1 MFIVDSTLPQH
12 KPLRRKI
19 RALENYRD
27 YFIAPLKRMFNC
39 PRLSFA
45 TRPRYRCSK
54 QCYCQPSAVVP
65 DISSSFA
72 FSSASVVYLKY
83 RFRSLTSISNKRSV
97 ERQVLS
103 ELTAILDR
111 RTEKVICRDRAA
123 CKKSL
128 LQFLTHDGGEE
139 RK

>member
-27 YFIAPLKRMFNC
+27 YFIAPPKRVFNC

-83 RFRSLTSISNKRSV
+83 RFRSLTAIG
-97 ERQVLS
+97 ELS